1 MNMVSKR
8 VALALAFTGLLYCLG
23 APQAGAQE
31 VALTITITIKNHR
44 FQPAEIKAPAGKPI
58 RLTVKNADPTPEE
71 FESKALRVEK
81 VIAGN
86 SEGVFNLR
94 PLQPGRYRFFGEYN
108 EATAQGYLVVE

>member
-1 MNMVSKR
+1 MSMVSKR
-8 VALALAFTGLLYCLG
+8 AAALMAFSVLLFCCYG
-23 APQAGAQE
+23 VPQAGAQE
-31 VALTITITIKNHR
+31 VALTITIKNHR

-58 RLTVKNADPTPEE
+58 KLTVKNEDPTPEE

-94 PLQPGRYRFFGEYN
+94 PLQPGRYRFVGEYN
-108 EATAQGYLVVE
+108 EATAQGHLVVE